1 MKIFFKNGTDK
12 EFKKRNVTLTDMSEN
27 VVSLTLWTD
36 KAQNFKGK
44 IGELLLIDNA
54 AVKKN
59 LYNQQYLKKK
69 FHLKIKTIKIKNG
82 DFYHTE
88 LCN

>member
-54 AVKKN
+54 AVKEN
-59 LYNQQYLKKK
+59 LLNEYNQQYFKKK
-69 FHLKIKTIKIKNG
+69 ISFKNK
-82 DFYHTE
+82 
-88 LCN
+88 NN